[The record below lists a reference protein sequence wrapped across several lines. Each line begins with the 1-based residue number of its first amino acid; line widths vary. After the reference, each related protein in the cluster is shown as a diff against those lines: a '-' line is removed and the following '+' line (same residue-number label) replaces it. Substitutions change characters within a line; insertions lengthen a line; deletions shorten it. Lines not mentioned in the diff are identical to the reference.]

1 MELLFTLDSKNYTD
15 DLSVIERFAVRGLIC
30 KNGLWAMQKS
40 NTGEYKIPG
49 GKIEEGESW
58 HKALHREVL
67 EETGLHVFENSIQ
80 EIGEVLEIRR
90 DNFND
95 KQKYISH
102 SYYYFCEVDDIIS
115 DTAMTENEIYH
126 GYQLAWAKLE
136 DIIETN
142 KKLCTGNWQ
151 NRDLLLM
158 LWLKEHHFI

>member
-1 MELLFTLDSKNYTD
+1 ME
-15 DLSVIERFAVRGLIC
+15 
-30 KNGLWAMQKS
+30 
-40 NTGEYKIPG
+40 NTI
-49 GKIEEGESW
+49 
-58 HKALHREVL
+58 R
-67 EETGLHVFENSIQ
+67 
-80 EIGEVLEIRR
+80 EIGEVIEIRR
-90 DNFND
+90 DNFNHS
-95 KQKYISH
+95 QKYVSH

-158 LWLKEHHFI
+158 LWIKEHHIIF